1 MHNCEHVSRVTSINF
16 GSIFLLLESV
26 QEFCEHHKIWL
37 FLAVIVCGIVITMVK
52 GIDQVQSSNL
62 PTRPAMFVGR
72 ENHLD
77 DVVATVLNTETRI
90 IVISGGPG
98 VGKSTLAVTAGYELI
113 GRRNVFYVSL
123 DGITNIRD
131 GVVRISTVLG
141 LNTKTEKYYEHSL
154 RIWAKTL
161 YKETVLILDNTDD
174 VTLQECQERTDFI
187 KFFSSLVK
195 QCVDNS
201 GQSRLSIIVTSR
213 FQIVTPDPPSHEVH
227 LKILSQ
233 HDAEEY
239 MRHFVP
245 HLSHSQITELANVT
259 GHVPLAILI
268 LGTLTKS
275 LSPSDVDKVIVDA
288 KSDPIDVYS
297 PETFGEQQLD
307 RCISVSFRYLNS
319 SEIHCFVS
327 VSLLPGTFDDA
338 ASNFIITNL
347 TRDTKCT
354 KKLLS
359 RSLVEK
365 VGSGRYGMHPF
376 LQKYSLKHMQEGAID
391 LQNHFKILFIEHYI
405 SLMSSSIQSAKA
417 KSDVKGFYLILS
429 LEHHNFLFLLMQLT
443 QSDIDVPLNILLPFV
458 LDTFE
463 IVRNNFPEVV
473 VDWWLAV
480 AKAGFA
486 SLQSQDS
493 CTVVLELFV
502 QFILSIA
509 DILNSFG
516 QYNFKQLETLLL
528 ELDSLLN
535 KAGNCSKTTL
545 VNFYQK
551 MDTFY
556 YRNNCSD
563 KWFPYLKKIQE
574 TLGQDKESGKSSSV
588 ISQHETL
595 IHFATQLR
603 HKGRFEDALH
613 YLERAQS
620 IHYSFVVAK
629 AQVAILFSE
638 LFKVVE
644 AREVAHDA
652 VMKFDSIVQT
662 EAADKKLENGME
674 IAEMFHMLADYETE
688 EMWLT
693 DAYNFLV
700 EASETGII
708 QNYDKH
714 VEWFLHVAVI
724 LVNKGETQKA
734 IKEAMTILKH
744 LRSSPGLPKRDEF
757 LCEIVKSLGDLHHN
771 VGENDDAKVYYE
783 EALQLCALAN
793 SKSVNFDVIKLHLIS
808 IDITNLNLKSATWKL
823 GLLVGSLPFKLL
835 QEISSWLTTTRES
848 SSNDPTI
855 PRGLSAGTTD
865 AAVVTGIYFPSG
877 VKLWMEYLYNEYT
890 KLEVVAVIMTK
901 VQFKANLQHIFTTTF
916 PFFVFI
922 SCNWILFGIYLKILW
937 NIPDFWLWLE
947 GMERCTY
954 VLYCMHTSPVVLL
967 ILILLLAGK
976 WCLML
981 YFRVMIL
988 ASWLLYIFVRLPRK
1002 LLDPQECYHESFS
1015 FTEYCSCLHLALS
1028 DREGSHEGSPIS
1040 VYKHVKLLYF
1050 RMIIIYFY
1058 VSVIILLVLTSK
1070 CVWYLEF
1077 LLEINSLIIY
1087 ILYTVVCYGIK
1098 LYISK

>member
-1 MHNCEHVSRVTSINF
+1 
-16 GSIFLLLESV
+16 
-26 QEFCEHHKIWL
+26 
-37 FLAVIVCGIVITMVK
+37 MVK

-72 ENHLD
+72 QEHLD
-77 DVVATVLNTETRI
+77 EVVATVLNSETRI

-98 VGKSTLAVTAGYELI
+98 VGKSALAVTAGYELI

-131 GVVRISTVLG
+131 GVVRMSTVLD

-174 VTLQECQERTDFI
+174 VTLQECQERTEFI

-201 GQSRLSIIVTSR
+201 GQSKLSIIVTSR
-213 FQIVTPDPPSHEVH
+213 FQIVTPDPPSHGVH
-227 LKILSQ
+227 LEILSQ
-233 HDAEEY
+233 HDAEKY

-347 TRDTKCT
+347 TGDTKCT

-376 LQKYSLKHMQEGAID
+376 LQKYSLKHMQED
-391 LQNHFKILFIEHYI
+391 VRNRQNHFKTLFIEHYI
-405 SLMSSSIQSAKA
+405 SLMSSSIKSAKA

-458 LDTFE
+458 VDTFE

-480 AKAGFA
+480 AKVGFA

-493 CTVVLELFV
+493 CTVNLEQFV

-509 DILNSFG
+509 DVLISFG
-516 QYNFKQLETLLL
+516 KYDFEQLETLLL
-528 ELDSLLN
+528 ELDSLLE
-535 KAGNCSKTTL
+535 KAGNCSKATL
-545 VNFYQK
+545 VKFYQK

-556 YRNNCSD
+556 YQNDCSD
-563 KWFPYLKKIQE
+563 KAFPYLRKILT
-574 TLGQDKESGKSSSV
+574 TLAQDKESEKKSSV
-588 ISQHETL
+588 VSQYETL
-595 IHFATQLR
+595 IYFAIELR
-603 HKGRFEDALH
+603 HEGQFGDALH

-620 IHYSFVVAK
+620 IRYSFVVAT
-629 AQVAILFSE
+629 AQVTVLFSE
-638 LFKVVE
+638 LFKFVE

-652 VMKFDSIVQT
+652 VIKFDSIAQT
-662 EAADKKLENGME
+662 EAADKKFENCME
-674 IAEMFHMLADYETE
+674 IAKMFHILADCETE
-688 EMWLT
+688 EKWLT
-693 DAYNFLV
+693 DAGNFLV
-700 EASETGII
+700 EASEAGIT
-708 QNYDKH
+708 QTYDDKH
-714 VEWFLHVAVI
+714 MECFLRVSVI
-724 LVNKGETQKA
+724 LMNKGETQKA
-734 IKEAMTILKH
+734 IKEAMTLLKH
-744 LRSSPGLPKRDEF
+744 LRNSPGLPKRDEF
-757 LCEIVKSLGDLHHN
+757 LCELVKSLGDLHLN
-771 VGENDDAKVYYE
+771 VGENDDAEFYYE
-783 EALQLCALAN
+783 EALQLCALVN
-793 SKSVNFDVIKLHLIS
+793 SKRVNFDVIKLHLIS
-808 IDITNLNLKSATWKL
+808 IDVKKLNLKSATWKL

-835 QEISSWLTTTRES
+835 QEISSWLTARES
-848 SSNDPTI
+848 SGTEPTI

-865 AAVVTGIYFPSG
+865 AAVVTGLYLPPG
-877 VKLWMEYLYNEYT
+877 VKLWMEYLYSKYT
-890 KLEVVAVIMTK
+890 KLEVVSIIMAK
-901 VQFKANLQHIFTTTF
+901 VHYEDNLQHIFATIF
-916 PFFVFI
+916 HFLVFI
-922 SCNWILFGIYLKILW
+922 SCNWILFGIYYKIIW
-937 NIPDFWLWLE
+937 NIPDFGLWLHNLLE
-947 GMERCTY
+947 RMERCTY
-954 VLYCMHTSPVVLL
+954 VLYCIHTSPVVLL

-988 ASWLLYIFVRLPRK
+988 ASWLLYIFVHLPRK
-1002 LLDPQECYHESFS
+1002 ILDRHKRYPNLFS

-1028 DREGSHEGSPIS
+1028 DYGKSHEGSLS
-1040 VYKHVKLLYF
+1040 TVYRGVKLSSYT
-1050 RMIIIYFY
+1050 MYIIYCC
-1058 VSVIILLVLTSK
+1058 VSVIILLMLTLK
-1070 CVWYLEF
+1070 FVWYLEF
-1077 LLEINSLIIY
+1077 LLEIDLLIIY

-1098 LYISK
+1098 LYLKMIAISTCSA